1 MEILDFLRQSA
12 ADYPCP
18 SCRASLAGC
27 TVALLRAEGDLYTV
41 EVTCS
46 RCDVVFVVVLRLDI
60 EDSAQTTPQA
70 PAITPDEVLDVHEA
84 LAQLTGPITDLFS
97 ERSGR

>member
-1 MEILDFLRQSA
+1 MEILKFLRDSA

-27 TVALLRAEGDLYTV
+27 AVDLLRTEGNLYTV

-46 RCDVVFVVVLRLDI
+46 HCDVVFVVVLRLEM
-60 EDSAQTTPQA
+60 EDETTVVSSA

-84 LAQLTGPITDLFS
+84 LAKLTGPITELFS